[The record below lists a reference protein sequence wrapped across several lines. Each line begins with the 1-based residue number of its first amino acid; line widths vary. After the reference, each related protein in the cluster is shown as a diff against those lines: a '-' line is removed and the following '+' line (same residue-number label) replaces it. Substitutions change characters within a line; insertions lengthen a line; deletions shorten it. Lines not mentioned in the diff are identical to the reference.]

1 MRARLAGAGALLAAA
16 GPARAE
22 CLGQGCYDGLL
33 WILAGIVLVG
43 ISIVALAIWLI
54 VGAIRRARARKGA

>member
-1 MRARLAGAGALLAAA
+1 MLAAA

-33 WILAGIVLVG
+33 WILAGIVLAG
-43 ISIVALAIWLI
+43 IAIVALAIWLI
-54 VGAIRRARARKGA
+54 VGAIRRARAKKGA

>member
-1 MRARLAGAGALLAAA
+1 MRVRLAVLAALLAVA

-33 WILAGIVLVG
+33 WILAAIVLGG
-43 ISIVALAIWLI
+43 IAILALAIWVI
-54 VGAIRRARARKGA
+54 VGAIRGPRPKKGR

>member
-1 MRARLAGAGALLAAA
+1 MPARLALAAALLAAA

-33 WILAGIVLVG
+33 WILAAIVLGG
-43 ISIVALAIWLI
+43 IAILALAIWLI
-54 VGAIRRARARKGA
+54 VGAIRGPRPKKGG